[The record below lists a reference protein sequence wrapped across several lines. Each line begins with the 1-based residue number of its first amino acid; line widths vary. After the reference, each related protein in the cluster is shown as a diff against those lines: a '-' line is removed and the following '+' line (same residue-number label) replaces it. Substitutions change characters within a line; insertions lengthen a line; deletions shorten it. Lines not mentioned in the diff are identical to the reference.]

1 MSMCETRDMDT
12 QQQYTLKATYRGK
25 TSTVRFH
32 ADNDDEAT
40 FEALMMVLVRACP
53 SVGEERKAKHTIW
66 AKGLIVLTDSTGKEV
81 RRMEAKVA

>member
-1 MSMCETRDMDT
+1 MPVCETRDMDT

-25 TSTVRFH
+25 TSTLRFY

-40 FEALMMVLVRACP
+40 FTALTEVLNNACP
-53 SVGEERKAKHTIW
+53 TVGEKRTDKHTIW
-66 AKGLIVLTDSTGKEV
+66 AKGLIVLTDSTGNEV

>member
-1 MSMCETRDMDT
+1 MCETRDMDT
-12 QQQYTLKATYRGK
+12 QQQYTLTATHLGTRRV
-25 TSTVRFH
+25 VRFY

-40 FEALMMVLVRACP
+40 FEAVTEVMFRACP
-53 SVGEERKAKHTIW
+53 LVGEERKDKHIVW